1 MKKIYVGTNIAW
13 FFVII
18 AGIIECFWASGL
30 KYAQSMLGYGI
41 VALGIILSFVL
52 NLIACR
58 VLEASTVYAVFVGIG
73 TAGIVSSEILI
84 FDEPFSLAKILLIFL
99 LLCAVIGLKLS
110 SKSISAQD
118 SRIAQ
123 SMSNEIGLNDMV
135 EGKTE

>member
-1 MKKIYVGTNIAW
+1 MKKKLYVGTNMAW
-13 FFVII
+13 FLVII

-30 KYAQSMLGYGI
+30 KYAQSMWAYNI

-52 NLIACR
+52 NLVACR

-84 FDEPFSLAKILLIFL
+84 FDEPFSFTKVILIFL

-110 SKSISAQD
+110 SKSIRAQD
-118 SRIAQ
+118 SRISQ
-123 SMSNEIGLNDMV
+123 SLGSEIGLDDV
-135 EGKTE
+135 AKEK